1 VEWRTLFKQNVLNGA
16 EDYIRSNS
24 VQNLTIEENRITA
37 GVIGIEH
44 YNVEI
49 GLSGGAVSSM
59 KCSCPYAK
67 AGSNCRHMAA
77 VMLAW
82 DNCMKAETDDKT
94 ATTTESFASE
104 SVTAEPDTAEP
115 VTIEPVAAIQIATEP
130 ALAEE
135 ENHAVINPAD
145 DGLKLTCNIDD
156 VLDFAI
162 VHNGA
167 HIVRDICVK
176 NGSETDREHL
186 LLQITSDSGL
196 TEDFKLGIERIK
208 PGEELHFK
216 NLNVLI
222 NAEYLASLTERS
234 SCRLTAG
241 IYSDEKLLISETTSI
256 TVLAFD
262 QWPGLQYT
270 PELLAAFAMPNHP
283 VVTGLLQLSAK
294 YLEKWTGDPSL
305 AGYQFEDPNRVKNMA
320 AAAYAAIQQK
330 NITYAEPPS
339 SFEAFGQRI
348 RLADAVLEQRLGT
361 CMDMTLLYV
370 ACLEAMGLNPIM
382 VMMKGHIFAGVWLI
396 EESFSDMIMDDPS
409 QLEKRMSRGIHE
421 IAVVECTAMCAGKSR
436 SFDDA
441 VTLAERNVSN
451 YGNFAFVI
459 DVKRARSMGIR
470 PLPVRVKTAGGFEI
484 QYEDRK
490 EKDVT
495 SASQHKVEI
504 FDIPNA
510 AGKET
515 VTKLTQWERKLL
527 DLSLRNML
535 INMRMT
541 KAVVPLL
548 SSDISLLEDALSDGE
563 EFQVMPRPM
572 ELSIAGDGGI
582 PVEGLSELGPF
593 ADFIALESR
602 HKRLHSLYPEKEL
615 NGCLTKMYR
624 SARTSME
631 ENGASTLYLAL
642 GLLRWFESKNSTTAR
657 YAPIVLL
664 PIDIVRK
671 SASKGYAMRM
681 RDEDAQLNI
690 TLLEFL
696 KQKFDIQIYGLNPP
710 PMDMHGLDMPK
721 VFAIIRHAVMNLPM
735 WDVVEAGL
743 IGNFSFSQFVMWNDI
758 HSNSAFLEKNKIVH
772 SLMTG
777 AVDWDCTIP
786 ECVDTD
792 EAYLPVTVD
801 SSQLRAINMAA
812 ADVSFV
818 LHGPPGTGKSQTIT
832 AMVAN
837 ALTKGKTVLFVAE
850 KIAALE
856 VVKKRLA
863 ALGIQNFCLELHS
876 NKATKKA
883 VLDQL
888 KRGLENGVQGAKT
901 NYDKKIQDVRKM
913 RAELDGYAK
922 ALHEMRPF
930 GKSLRQLIDLYEM
943 IPELNKSVR
952 FNHDYAAALTERDL
966 DHQAYSLERLI
977 AAGKG
982 VGHPHNH
989 PLMAVHNTEYS
1000 QRLKFELESV
1010 IRAYTDA
1017 LKKFQTDVSNFVELM
1032 EMKAPDTEDEYRNIS
1047 NFAHSVVAAEEIPA
1061 FLRQTSNVDR
1071 EFVMPE
1077 TYLAKQQAFSVKQ
1090 VDFLSRWNENFL
1102 RMDMNSYREKYDQ
1115 ANKKFFGKGKA
1126 LASLTAELQA
1136 FAAFTVE
1143 TDRIPVYL
1151 TDIVFYQQEAEEMA
1165 AAEAE
1170 LPYEWKQILKVYG
1183 TAESLQSYNNG
1194 VKRQLQVMS
1203 QFSEPIRKIE
1213 AAGTLESCIR
1223 MAKAL
1228 IAGLDA
1234 VKKTEDE
1241 TSELLELTFDRSGEN
1256 CLEGRLRLCSC
1267 ILENASSIKD
1277 WIVYRQ
1283 YDAECRQR
1291 GLGPICDAYEAGLPH
1306 DEVMTVYLRSIYR
1319 TIILSVIEDEPV
1331 LNGFTGIGFNEKI
1344 SQFKKLDQEFMNLT
1358 KDEMFYKLTHHL
1370 PASNDSVEVS
1380 RELNLLRRAISSNGR
1395 GLSIRTLFEQIP
1407 RVLTR
1412 LCPCMLMSPISAAQ
1426 YLRAENDL
1434 FDIVIFDEA
1443 SQLPTCKAVGVLARG
1458 KNAVI
1463 VGDPNQMPPTS
1474 FFAGNTVDEDNLDME
1489 DLDSI
1494 LDDCLAL
1501 GMPSAY
1507 LHWHYRSR
1515 HESLIAFSNQEFYEN
1530 SMLTFPSVNDRERR
1544 VSLVKVDGFFDRGK
1558 GRVNEEEAKTIV
1570 EEIRRRYE
1578 DPELRG
1584 QTIGVVTFNI
1594 SQQTLIEDL
1603 LQEEYQ
1609 KDAAFDQWANVG
1621 EETVFVKNLEN
1632 VQGDER
1638 DVILFSIAF
1647 GPDAEGKLSLNFGP
1661 LNKEGG
1667 WKRLNVAVSRA
1678 RAEMVVYTIMT
1689 ADMIDLKRTK
1699 SKGVEALK
1707 DFLEFAQKGR
1717 LQGAYVETRAQKEQG
1732 MMEHICQAITDGGYK
1747 YQKAVGHS
1755 KFKVDIAVI
1764 NPYNQ
1769 EEYLLGIMLDGESY
1783 RQSPNTR
1790 DREVAQVSVL
1800 NGLGWELHRIWTM
1813 DWWDNRDKEISKL
1826 MQFLGERKEEARR
1839 ICRKNVNH
1847 LAEAAEEPTVSGKLA
1862 EMTEESEKMAEE
1874 PAEMTEEPEKMAE
1887 EPAEMI
1893 EEPENTAEELA
1904 GVTEE
1909 SEEIPE
1915 ELKKMADG
1923 AVTEKGEAEV
1933 KFDTEGAA
1941 EEKPVDEAAPAQK
1954 TLPAAIG
1961 YFEAQNPVPAVVDMA
1976 AGVKVASVKN
1986 EPEKSI
1992 AQVDPAEMEYQAE
2005 EYIYADV
2012 EITDLSTSD
2021 YIKKEN
2027 LVLIADR
2034 MQQIV
2039 DAEAPIVYERL
2050 VKKTLR
2056 SFNIARSSPQTLEAT
2071 DRALK
2076 KVLARMNKQAGVKF
2090 YWRRDQDPDQ
2100 YRIYRSEVNSGD
2112 KRAVDEICQQ
2122 ELKNA
2127 ICIVLKEKG
2136 AQDKDALIRN
2146 AIRTMG
2152 YARSSSALVAAV
2164 LKGLKYGK
2172 KTGEI
2177 VQDEEKR
2184 FLLGN

>member
-1 VEWRTLFKQNVLNGA
+1 MEWRTLFKQNVLNGA
-16 EDYIRSNS
+16 EDYIRSDS
-24 VQNLTIEENRITA
+24 VQDLAIEENRITA
-37 GVIGIEH
+37 RVIGIEN

-49 GLSGGAVSSM
+49 GLSGDAVSSM
-59 KCSCPYAK
+59 KCGCPYAK
-67 AGSNCRHMAA
+67 AGSSCKHMAA

-82 DNCMKAETDDKT
+82 DNCMKAKT
-94 ATTTESFASE
+94 EGESAAAAE
-104 SVTAEPDTAEP
+104 SIISKTVTAEPVP
-115 VTIEPVAAIQIATEP
+115 
-130 ALAEE
+130 AEE
-135 ENHAVINPAD
+135 ENQTVIKPAD
-145 DGLKLTCNIDD
+145 HGLQLTCNIDD
-156 VLDFAI
+156 VLNFAI
-162 VHNGA
+162 IHNGD
-167 HIVRDICVK
+167 HIVRDIWVK
-176 NGSETDREHL
+176 NGSETNLNHL
-186 LLQITSDSGL
+186 LLKITSSNGL
-196 TEDFKLGIERIK
+196 TEDFKLGIEKIK
-208 PGEELHFK
+208 SGEELHFK

-234 SCRLTAG
+234 SCQLMTG
-241 IYSDEKLLISETTSI
+241 IYFEEELLISETVSI

-283 VVTGLLQLSAK
+283 VVTSMIQLAAK

-305 AGYQFEDPNRVKNMA
+305 AGYQFGDPNRVKNMA
-320 AAAYAAIQQK
+320 AAVYAAIQQK

-348 RLADAVLEQRLGT
+348 RLADAVLEQHLGT

-409 QLEKRMSRGIHE
+409 QLEKRMSKGIYE
-421 IAVVECTAMCAGKSR
+421 VAVVECTAMCAGKSK

-441 VTLAERNVSN
+441 VTMAERNVSD
-451 YGNFAFVI
+451 YGRFAFVI

-470 PLPVRVKTAGGFEI
+470 PLPVRVKTASGFDV
-484 QYEDRK
+484 QYEERN

-495 SASQHKVEI
+495 DASKTKVEI
-504 FDIPNA
+504 FDIPES
-510 AGKET
+510 GKKEQI
-515 VTKLTQWERKLL
+515 TKLTQWEHKLL

-548 SSDISLLEDALSDGE
+548 SSDVSILEDALSDGE
-563 EFQVMPRPM
+563 EFQVMPRPAEM
-572 ELSIAGDGGI
+572 SIAGEGGV

-593 ADFIALESR
+593 AEFIALECK
-602 HKRLHSLYPEKEL
+602 HKRLHSLYTEKEL
-615 NGCLTKMYR
+615 NSCLTKMYR
-624 SARTSME
+624 SAKTSME

-642 GLLRWFESKNSTTAR
+642 GLLRWFESKNSAAAR
-657 YAPIVLL
+657 YAPIVLV
-664 PIDIVRK
+664 PIDIIRK
-671 SASKGYAMRM
+671 SASKGYAMHM
-681 RDEDAQLNI
+681 RDEDAQINI

-696 KQKFDIQIYGLNPP
+696 KQKFDTPIYGLNPP
-710 PMDMHGLDMPK
+710 PMDMHGLDLPK

-735 WDVVEAGL
+735 WDVVEAGF

-758 HSNSAFLEKNKIVH
+758 HNNSEFLENNKIVH

-786 ECVDTD
+786 DGVDTD

-812 ADVSFV
+812 ADLSFV

-856 VVKKRLA
+856 VVQRRLA
-863 ALGIQNFCLELHS
+863 ALGIQDFCLELHS

-888 KRGLENGVQGAKT
+888 RRGLEIGVWGMKT
-901 NYDKKIQDVRKM
+901 DYDKKIQDIRKM
-913 RAELDGYAK
+913 RAELDAYAK
-922 ALHEMRPF
+922 ALHMERPF
-930 GKSLRQLIDLYEM
+930 GKSLRQLMDIYEM

-952 FNHDYAAALTERDL
+952 FDHAYVGTLTESDL

-982 VGHPHNH
+982 VGHPHHH
-989 PLMAVHNTEYS
+989 PLMAIHNTEYS
-1000 QRLKFELESV
+1000 QRLKFDLESV
-1010 IRAYTDA
+1010 IRAYAEA
-1017 LKKFQTDVSNFVELM
+1017 LKKFQADVNGFAALM
-1032 EMKAPDTEDEYRNIS
+1032 EIKAPVTEDEYRDICNY
-1047 NFAHSVVAAEEIPA
+1047 AQSVIAAEEIPA
-1061 FLRQTSNVDR
+1061 FLRQSSNVDR

-1077 TYLAKQQAFSVKQ
+1077 TYLTKRQAFSVRQ
-1090 VDFLSRWNENFL
+1090 ADFPSKWNENFL
-1102 RMDMNSYREKYDQ
+1102 RMDMKPYREKYDQ
-1115 ANKKFFGKGKA
+1115 ANKKFFGKGKT

-1136 FAAFTVE
+1136 FAAFAVE

-1151 TDIVFYQQEAEEMA
+1151 TDITIYQQEVQEMS

-1170 LPYEWKQILKVYG
+1170 LSYEWKQILKVYD
-1183 TAESLQSYNNG
+1183 TADALQSY
-1194 VKRQLQVMS
+1194 KDRIKSQLQIMS
-1203 QFSEPIRKIE
+1203 QFSEQIRKFE
-1213 AAGTLESCIR
+1213 SAGTLESCIQK
-1223 MAKAL
+1223 AKAL
-1228 IAGLDA
+1228 AAQQDA
-1234 VKKTEDE
+1234 VKKTENE
-1241 TSELLELTFDRSGEN
+1241 TTELLDLSFDHFEGN
-1256 CLEGRLRLCSC
+1256 YLESRLRLCVC
-1267 ILENASSIKD
+1267 ILENAASIKD
-1277 WIVYRQ
+1277 WIVYHQ
-1283 YDAECRQR
+1283 YAAECRQR

-1319 TIILSVIEDEPV
+1319 AIILSVIEKEPV

-1344 SQFKKLDQEFMNLT
+1344 AQFKKMDQEFMNLT
-1358 KDEMFYKLTHHL
+1358 KDEMFYKLTHQL
-1370 PASNDSVEVS
+1370 PTSNDSVEVS

-1407 RVLTR
+1407 NVLTR

-1426 YLRAENDL
+1426 YLKAENDL

-1474 FFAGNTVDEDNLDME
+1474 FFAGNTVDEDNLDIE

-1530 SMLTFPSVNDRERR
+1530 SMFTFPSVNDRERR
-1544 VSLVKVDGFFDRGK
+1544 VSLVKTDGFFDRGK
-1558 GRVNEEEAKTIV
+1558 GRVNETEAKTIV
-1570 EEIRRRYE
+1570 AEIRRRYE
-1578 DPELRG
+1578 DPELKD
-1584 QTIGVVTFNI
+1584 QTVGVVTFNI

-1609 KDAAFDQWANVG
+1609 KDAAFDKWANVG
-1621 EETVFVKNLEN
+1621 EEPLFVKNLEN

-1647 GPDAEGKLSLNFGP
+1647 GPDAEGRLSLNFGP

-1678 RAEMVVYTIMT
+1678 RTEMVVFTAMT

-1717 LQGAYVETRAQKEQG
+1717 LQGDYMENRMEKAQG
-1732 MMEHICQAITDGGYK
+1732 IMEHICQAVTAGGYQ

-1764 NPYNQ
+1764 NPYNP
-1769 EEYLLGIMLDGESY
+1769 EEYLMGIILDGESY
-1783 RQSPNTR
+1783 RQSQNTK

-1800 NGLGWELHRIWTM
+1800 SGLGWELHRIWTM
-1813 DWWDNRDKEISKL
+1813 DWWDNREKELAKL
-1826 MQFLGERKEEARR
+1826 MQSLGEKKEEARLMNQQHANDSM
-1839 ICRKNVNH
+1839 KEN
-1847 LAEAAEEPTVSGKLA
+1847 K
-1862 EMTEESEKMAEE
+1862 E
-1874 PAEMTEEPEKMAE
+1874 PAEMVKEPTETVCEAETEKA
-1887 EPAEMI
+1887 
-1893 EEPENTAEELA
+1893 TAE
-1904 GVTEE
+1904 GNTEM
-1909 SEEIPE
+1909 EE
-1915 ELKKMADG
+1915 M
-1923 AVTEKGEAEV
+1923 V
-1933 KFDTEGAA
+1933 
-1941 EEKPVDEAAPAQK
+1941 EEKPVDEVAPVQNTDHAAM
-1954 TLPAAIG
+1954 G
-1961 YFEAQNPVPAVVDMA
+1961 YYAAQNPFPAAA
-1976 AGVKVASVKN
+1976 AGKVASCKN
-1986 EPEKSI
+1986 EAVESI
-1992 AQVDPAEMEYQAE
+1992 TQMDPTEMEYRAE
-2005 EYIYADV
+2005 EYTFADV
-2012 EITDLSTSD
+2012 EVMDLSTAD
-2021 YIKKEN
+2021 YIKKES
-2027 LVLIADR
+2027 LALIADK
-2034 MQQIV
+2034 MQQII
-2039 DAEAPIVYERL
+2039 DAEAPIMYDRL

-2056 SFNIARSSPQTLEAT
+2056 AFNIARSSPQTLEAT
-2071 DRALK
+2071 DKALK
-2076 KVLARMNKQAGVKF
+2076 KVSARMNKQAKVKF
-2090 YWRRDQDPDQ
+2090 YWRKDQDPDQ
-2100 YRIYRSEVNSGD
+2100 YRVYRRDMNSVD
-2112 KRAVDEICQQ
+2112 KRSADEICQQ

-2127 ICIVLKEKG
+2127 VCIALKEKG
-2136 AQDKDALIRN
+2136 AQDKESLMKST
-2146 AIRTMG
+2146 IRTMG
-2152 YARSSSALVAAV
+2152 YARSSTALAAAAE
-2164 LKGLKYGK
+2164 KGLKYGR

-2184 FLLGN
+2184 FLLGD

>member
-1 VEWRTLFKQNVLNGA
+1 MEWRTLFKQNVLNGA

-24 VQNLTIEENRITA
+24 VQNLTIEGNRVTA
-37 GVIGIEH
+37 KVIGIENF
-44 YNVEI
+44 NVEI
-49 GLSGGAVSSM
+49 RLSGDAVSSM
-59 KCSCPYAK
+59 KCNCPYAK
-67 AGSNCRHMAA
+67 AGSNCKHMAA

-82 DNCMKAETDDKT
+82 ENCMKAETDVEPVIT
-94 ATTTESFASE
+94 AGPIA
-104 SVTAEPDTAEP
+104 AEPIAVEP
-115 VTIEPVAAIQIATEP
+115 VTIVEPVTTIEPVSTEP
-130 ALAEE
+130 VLAEE
-135 ENHAVINPAD
+135 EKQAVVNEAD
-145 DGLKLTCNIDD
+145 YGLRLTSHIDD
-156 VLDFAI
+156 VLTYAI

-167 HIVRDICVK
+167 YIVRDICVK
-176 NGSETDREHL
+176 NVSETDLDNL
-186 LLQITSDSGL
+186 LIRISSSNGL
-196 TEDFKLGIERIK
+196 TEDFKLGIEMIK
-208 PGEELHFK
+208 SGEELHFR
-216 NLNVLI
+216 NLNVPI

-241 IYSDEKLLISETTSI
+241 IYSGENLLISETTNI
-256 TVLAFD
+256 TALAFD

-283 VVTGLLQLSAK
+283 VVTSMLQLAAK
-294 YLEKWTGDPSL
+294 YLEKWTRDPSL

-339 SFEAFGQRI
+339 SFETFGQRI
-348 RLADAVLEQRLGT
+348 RLADAVLEQHLGT

-382 VMMKGHIFAGVWLI
+382 VMMKGHIFAGVWLV

-409 QLEKRMSRGIHE
+409 QLEKRMSKGIHE
-421 IAVVECTAMCAGKSR
+421 VVVVECTAMCAGKSR

-451 YGNFAFVI
+451 YDSFAFVI

-470 PLPVRVKTAGGFEI
+470 PLPVRVKTAGGFEV
-484 QYEDRK
+484 QNEDRK

-495 SASQHKVEI
+495 DASKKKIEI
-504 FDIPNA
+504 FDIPDD
-510 AGKET
+510 AGKERI
-515 VTKLTQWERKLL
+515 TKLTQWERKLL

-548 SSDISLLEDALSDGE
+548 SSDVSILEDALSDGE
-563 EFQVMPRPM
+563 EFQVMPRPADM
-572 ELSIAGDGGI
+572 SIAGDGGV

-593 ADFIALESR
+593 ADFISLESK
-602 HKRLHSLYPEKEL
+602 HKRLHSLYTEKEL
-615 NGCLTKMYR
+615 NSCLTKMYR
-624 SARTSME
+624 SAKTSME

-642 GLLRWFESKNSTTAR
+642 GLLRWFENKKSTTAR
-657 YAPIVLL
+657 YAPIVLV

-681 RDEDAQLNI
+681 RDEDAQINI

-696 KQKFDIQIYGLNPP
+696 KQKFDTQIYGLNPP
-710 PMDMHGLDMPK
+710 PIDMHGLDMPK

-735 WDVVEAGL
+735 WDVVEAGF

-758 HSNSAFLEKNKIVH
+758 HSNSTFLENNKIVH

-777 AVDWDCTIP
+777 AVDWDCRIP
-786 ECVDTD
+786 ENVDTD

-812 ADVSFV
+812 SDVSFV

-856 VVKKRLA
+856 VVQKRLA
-863 ALGIQNFCLELHS
+863 ALGIQDFCLELHS

-888 KRGLENGVQGAKT
+888 KRGLENGVGGRKT
-901 NYDKKIQDVRKM
+901 DYDKKIQDIRKM
-913 RAELDGYAK
+913 RGELDAYAN
-922 ALHEMRPF
+922 ALHVKRPF
-930 GKSLRQLIDLYEM
+930 GKSLRQLMDIYEM

-952 FNHDYAAALTERDL
+952 FDHSYAGRLTESDL

-989 PLMAVHNTEYS
+989 PLMAVHKTDYS
-1000 QRLKFELESV
+1000 QRLKFDLES
-1010 IRAYTDA
+1010 IIYAYTDA
-1017 LKKFQTDVSNFVELM
+1017 LKKYHADVTDFVELM
-1032 EMKAPDTEDEYRNIS
+1032 EIKAPVTEEEYRNIC
-1047 NFAHSVVAAEEIPA
+1047 NYAHSVIAAEEIPA
-1061 FLRQTSNVDR
+1061 FLREAGNVDR
-1071 EFVMPE
+1071 EFAAPE
-1077 TYLAKQQAFSVKQ
+1077 DYLTKHQVFSVKQ
-1090 VDFLSRWNENFL
+1090 ADFLSKWNENFL

-1115 ANKKFFGKGKA
+1115 ANRKFFGKGKA
-1126 LASLTAELQA
+1126 MASLTAELQA

-1151 TDIVFYQQEAEEMA
+1151 TDITFYQQEVQELS
-1165 AAEAE
+1165 AAETE
-1170 LPYEWKQILKVYG
+1170 LSYEWRQILKSCF
-1183 TAESLQSYNNG
+1183 TAEALQAYKNG
-1194 VKRQLQVMS
+1194 VKRQLQIMS
-1203 QFSEPIRKIE
+1203 QFSDQIRK
-1213 AAGTLESCIR
+1213 LESAGNLKPCIQK
-1223 MAKAL
+1223 AKAL
-1228 IAGLDA
+1228 TVDLDT
-1234 VKKTEDE
+1234 VMNTEAQAA
-1241 TSELLELTFDRSGEN
+1241 ELLDLTFDRTEEN
-1256 CLEGRLRLCSC
+1256 CLESRLRLCSC

-1277 WIVYRQ
+1277 WIVYQ
-1283 YDAECRQR
+1283 QLAVACRQR

-1306 DEVMTVYLRSIYR
+1306 DEVMIVYLRSIYR
-1319 TIILSVIEDEPV
+1319 TIILSVIENEPV

-1344 SQFKKLDQEFMNLT
+1344 AQFKKLDQEFMDLT
-1358 KDEMFYKLTHHL
+1358 KDEMFYKLIHQL
-1370 PASNDSVEVS
+1370 PTSNDSVEVS
-1380 RELNLLRRAISSNGR
+1380 RELNILRRAISSNGR
-1395 GLSIRTLFEQIP
+1395 GLSIRELFEQIP
-1407 RVLTR
+1407 HVLTR

-1426 YLRAENDL
+1426 YLKAENEL

-1443 SQLPTCKAVGVLARG
+1443 SQLPTCKAAGVLARG

-1515 HESLIAFSNQEFYEN
+1515 HESLIAFSNREFYEN
-1530 SMLTFPSVNDRERR
+1530 SMFTFPSVNDRERR
-1544 VSLVKVDGFFDRGK
+1544 VSLVKADGFFDRGK
-1558 GRVNEEEAKTIV
+1558 GRVNEGEAKTIV
-1570 EEIRRRYE
+1570 AEIRRRYE
-1578 DPELRG
+1578 DPKRKD
-1584 QTIGVVTFNI
+1584 QTVGVVTFNI

-1609 KDAAFDQWANVG
+1609 KDAAFDKWANAG
-1621 EETVFVKNLEN
+1621 EETLFVKNLEN

-1647 GPDAEGKLSLNFGP
+1647 GPDAEGRLSLNFGP

-1678 RAEMVVYTIMT
+1678 RAEMVVFTTMT
-1689 ADMIDLKRTK
+1689 YDMIDLKRTK
-1699 SKGVEALK
+1699 SKGVESLK

-1717 LQGAYVETRAQKEQG
+1717 LQGEYVETRVQKGQG
-1732 MMEHICQAITDGGYK
+1732 IMEHICQAITDGGYEF
-1747 YQKAVGHS
+1747 QKAVGHS

-1764 NPYNQ
+1764 NPYNP

-1783 RQSPNTR
+1783 RQALNTK
-1790 DREVAQVSVL
+1790 DREVAQISVL

-1813 DWWDNRDKEISKL
+1813 DWWDNRDKELLKL
-1826 MQFLGERKEEARR
+1826 MQLLGEKKEAARQIYQR
-1839 ICRKNVNH
+1839 HADDPV
-1847 LAEAAEEPTVSGKLA
+1847 EAAEEPS
-1862 EMTEESEKMAEE
+1862 
-1874 PAEMTEEPEKMAE
+1874 
-1887 EPAEMI
+1887 EMI
-1893 EEPENTAEELA
+1893 EEPAETVIDVVAEGVIPEVRAEVELEEKTE
-1904 GVTEE
+1904 VEIDSEE
-1909 SEEIPE
+1909 S
-1915 ELKKMADG
+1915 ADG
-1923 AVTEKGEAEV
+1923 KS
-1933 KFDTEGAA
+1933 
-1941 EEKPVDEAAPAQK
+1941 VDEAIQ
-1954 TLPAAIG
+1954 G
-1961 YFEAQNPVPAVVDMA
+1961 QNPVPASMEHFEVQNPLPATADF
-1976 AGVKVASVKN
+1976 KVASGKN
-1986 EPEKSI
+1986 ETVGSI
-1992 AQVDPAEMEYQAE
+1992 TQVDPVEMEYRVE
-2005 EYIYADV
+2005 EYILADV
-2012 EITDLSTSD
+2012 EVTALSTAD

-2027 LVLIADR
+2027 VVLIVDK

-2039 DAEAPIVYERL
+2039 DAEAPIMYDRL
-2050 VKKTLR
+2050 MKKTLR
-2056 SFNIARSSPQTLEAT
+2056 AFNIARSSPQTLEAT

-2076 KVLARMNKQAGVKF
+2076 KVLSRMNKQAGVKF
-2090 YWRRDQDPDQ
+2090 YWRKDQDPDQ
-2100 YRIYRSEVNSGD
+2100 YRIYRSDVNSGD
-2112 KRAVDEICQQ
+2112 KRTVDEICQQ

-2127 ICIVLKEKG
+2127 VCLTLKEKG
-2136 AQDKDALIRN
+2136 SQDKDSLIRN

-2152 YARSSSALVAAV
+2152 YARSSTALVAAAE
-2164 LKGLKYGK
+2164 KGLKYGR

-2184 FLLGN
+2184 FLLVN

>member
-1 VEWRTLFKQNVLNGA
+1 MEKETLVK
-16 EDYIRSNS
+16 ED
-24 VQNLTIEENRITA
+24 
-37 GVIGIEH
+37 VIMVGNDLELI
-44 YNVEI
+44 
-49 GLSGGAVSSM
+49 
-59 KCSCPYAK
+59 CS
-67 AGSNCRHMAA
+67 
-77 VMLAW
+77 
-82 DNCMKAETDDKT
+82 
-94 ATTTESFASE
+94 
-104 SVTAEPDTAEP
+104 
-115 VTIEPVAAIQIATEP
+115 
-130 ALAEE
+130 
-135 ENHAVINPAD
+135 
-145 DGLKLTCNIDD
+145 IDD
-156 VLDFAI
+156 VLTYAT
-162 VHNGA
+162 VHNGS
-167 HIVRDICVK
+167 HIVRDIGIK
-176 NGSETDREHL
+176 NVSEADLDYL
-186 LLQITSDSGL
+186 LVRISSNNEL
-196 TEDFKLGIERIK
+196 TEEFKLGIEKIK
-208 PGEELHFK
+208 PGEELHLK
-216 NLNVLI
+216 NLNVPV

-234 SCRLTAG
+234 SCQLTVG
-241 IYSDEKLLISETTSI
+241 VYSEEHLLASEVTNI
-256 TVLAFD
+256 TALAFD

-270 PELLAAFAMPNHP
+270 PELLTAFAMPNHP
-283 VVTGLLQLSAK
+283 VVTSMIQLAAK
-294 YLEKWTGDPSL
+294 YLETWTGDPSL
-305 AGYQFEDPNRVKNMA
+305 AGYQFDDPNRVKNMA

-339 SFEAFGQRI
+339 SFETFGQRI
-348 RLADAVLEQRLGT
+348 RLADAVLEQHLGT

-382 VMMKGHIFAGVWLI
+382 VMMKGHIFAGVWLV

-409 QLEKRMSRGIHE
+409 QMEKRMSRGIHE
-421 IAVVECTAMCAGKSR
+421 MTVVECTSMCAGR
-436 SFDDA
+436 NTSFDDA
-441 VTLAERNVSN
+441 VTSAERRISD
-451 YGNFAFVI
+451 YGRFAFVI

-470 PLPVRVKTAGGFEI
+470 PLPVRIKTDSGFEVHH
-484 QYEDRK
+484 EDRE

-495 SASQHKVEI
+495 NASGNKVEI
-504 FDIPNA
+504 FDIPDTA
-510 AGKET
+510 QKEQI
-515 VTKLTQWERKLL
+515 TKLTQWERKLL

-548 SSDISLLEDALSDGE
+548 SSDVSILEDALSDGE
-563 EFQVMPRPM
+563 EFQVMPRPADM
-572 ELSIAGDGGI
+572 SLSGDGGVS
-582 PVEGLSELGPF
+582 VEMLSELGPF
-593 ADFIALESR
+593 AEFIALECK
-602 HKRLHSLYPEKEL
+602 HKRLHSLYGEKDL
-615 NGCLTKMYR
+615 NSCLTKMYR
-624 SARTSME
+624 SAKTSME

-642 GLLRWFESKNSTTAR
+642 GLLRWFEGKKSTMAR
-657 YAPIVLL
+657 YAPIVLV

-681 RDEDAQLNI
+681 RDEDAQINI

-696 KQKFDIQIYGLNPP
+696 KQKFDTQVYGLNPP

-735 WDVVEAGL
+735 WDVVEAGF

-758 HSNSAFLEKNKIVH
+758 HDNSEFLKNNKIVH

-786 ECVDTD
+786 EEVDMA

-801 SSQLRAINMAA
+801 ASQLRAINMAA

-850 KIAALE
+850 KMAALE
-856 VVKKRLA
+856 VVQKRLS
-863 ALGIQNFCLELHS
+863 ALGIQDFCLELHS

-888 KRGLENGVQGAKT
+888 KRGLEIGVWGMKT
-901 NYDKKIQDVRKM
+901 DYDKKIQDIRNM
-913 RAELDGYAK
+913 RSELDAYVK
-922 ALHEMRPF
+922 ALHRKRPF
-930 GKSLRQLIDLYEM
+930 GKSLRQLMDIYEM

-952 FNHDYAAALTERDL
+952 FDQAYASTLTESDL

-989 PLMAVHNTEYS
+989 PLMAVQKTEYNQS
-1000 QRLKFELESV
+1000 LKFDLDSV
-1010 IRAYTDA
+1010 IHAYTEA
-1017 LKKFQTDVSNFVELM
+1017 LKRFQADVAGFIAVLEM
-1032 EMKAPDTEDEYRNIS
+1032 EPPVTEDEYKNVCTYAR
-1047 NFAHSVVAAEEIPA
+1047 SVMAAEEIPA
-1061 FLRQTSNVDR
+1061 FLRQAGNVDQ
-1071 EFVMPE
+1071 EFAVPE
-1077 TYLAKQQAFSVKQ
+1077 GYLAKQQAFSVKQ
-1090 VDFLSRWNENFL
+1090 ADFCSRWNENFL

-1151 TDIVFYQQEAEEMA
+1151 TDITFYQQEAREMA
-1165 AAEAE
+1165 VAEAE
-1170 LPYEWKQILKVYG
+1170 LSYEWKQVLNACTTEETLRTYKN
-1183 TAESLQSYNNG
+1183 E
-1194 VKRQLQVMS
+1194 VKRQLQIMS
-1203 QFSEPIRKIE
+1203 RFSSQIQKLE
-1213 AAGTLESCIR
+1213 AAGTLGDCIQQ
-1223 MAKAL
+1223 ATAL
-1228 IAGLDA
+1228 IADQEIMTEMEGRATKLLD
-1234 VKKTEDE
+1234 
-1241 TSELLELTFDRSGEN
+1241 LTFDCSGEN
-1256 CLEGRLRLCSC
+1256 CLETRLRLCAC
-1267 ILENASSIKD
+1267 ILEHASSIKD
-1277 WIVYRQ
+1277 WIIYRQ
-1283 YDAECRQR
+1283 FAVECRER
-1291 GLGPICDAYEAGLPH
+1291 GLGPVCDAYEAGLPH
-1306 DEVMTVYLRSIYR
+1306 EEVLTVYLRSVYR
-1319 TIILSVIEDEPV
+1319 TIILSVIENEPV

-1344 SQFKKLDQEFMNLT
+1344 AQFKKMDQEFMDLT
-1358 KDEMFYKLTHHL
+1358 KDEMFYKLTHQL
-1370 PASNDSVEVS
+1370 PTPYDSVEVS
-1380 RELNLLRRAISSNGR
+1380 RELNILRRAISSNGR
-1395 GLSIRTLFEQIP
+1395 GISIRTLFEQIP
-1407 RVLTR
+1407 HVLAR

-1426 YLRAENDL
+1426 YLKTENDL

-1474 FFAGNTVDEDNLDME
+1474 FFAGNTVDEDNLDIE

-1544 VSLVKVDGFFDRGK
+1544 VSLVKVDGVFDRGK

-1570 EEIRRRYE
+1570 AEIRRRYE
-1578 DPELRG
+1578 NPELKE

-1603 LQEEYQ
+1603 LQEAYQ
-1609 KDAAFDQWANVG
+1609 KDAAFDKWANTG
-1621 EETVFVKNLEN
+1621 DEALFVKNLEN

-1678 RAEMVVYTIMT
+1678 RSEMVVFTTMT

-1707 DFLEFAQKGR
+1707 DFLKFAQRGR
-1717 LQGAYVETRAQKEQG
+1717 LQGEYVENRVQKEQG
-1732 MMEHICQAITDGGYK
+1732 ILEHICQAITDGGYQ

-1764 NPYNQ
+1764 NPYNP

-1783 RQSPNTR
+1783 RQSPNTK
-1790 DREVAQVSVL
+1790 DREVAQISVL
-1800 NGLGWELHRIWTM
+1800 SGLGWELHRIWTM
-1813 DWWDNRDKEISKL
+1813 DWWDNRDKELSRL
-1826 MQFLGERKEEARR
+1826 MEILDKAKSEVQNPVSEIADVKVSSDRDEPIKSMVEAGSVTMEYHVEEY
-1839 ICRKNVNH
+1839 
-1847 LAEAAEEPTVSGKLA
+1847 VSA
-1862 EMTEESEKMAEE
+1862 DVEV
-1874 PAEMTEEPEKMAE
+1874 
-1887 EPAEMI
+1887 
-1893 EEPENTAEELA
+1893 TA
-1904 GVTEE
+1904 
-1909 SEEIPE
+1909 
-1915 ELKKMADG
+1915 
-1923 AVTEKGEAEV
+1923 
-1933 KFDTEGAA
+1933 
-1941 EEKPVDEAAPAQK
+1941 
-1954 TLPAAIG
+1954 LPAA
-1961 YFEAQNPVPAVVDMA
+1961 
-1976 AGVKVASVKN
+1976 
-1986 EPEKSI
+1986 
-1992 AQVDPAEMEYQAE
+1992 
-2005 EYIYADV
+2005 
-2012 EITDLSTSD
+2012 D

-2027 LVLIADR
+2027 LALIADK

-2039 DAEAPIVYERL
+2039 DVEAPIVYERL

-2056 SFNIARSSPQTLEAT
+2056 AFQITRSSPQTLEAT

-2076 KVLARMNKQAGVKF
+2076 KVSVRMNKQTGVKF
-2090 YWRRDQDPDQ
+2090 YWRKDQDPDQ
-2100 YRIYRSEVNSGD
+2100 YWICRSEIHSGD
-2112 KRAVDEICQQ
+2112 KRGADEICQQ

-2127 ICIVLKEKG
+2127 VCIALAEHG
-2136 AQDKDALIRN
+2136 GQTKDELIKST
-2146 AIRTMG
+2146 IRILG
-2152 YARSSSALVAAV
+2152 YARSSPALVGAAE
-2164 LKGLKYGK
+2164 KGLKYGR

-2177 VQDEEKR
+2177 MLDEEKR
-2184 FLLGN
+2184 FFLRK

>member
-1 VEWRTLFKQNVLNGA
+1 MEWKILFKQSVLNGA
-16 EDYIRSNS
+16 KDYIQSNS
-24 VQNLTIEENRITA
+24 VQDLKIEENRITA
-37 GVIGIEH
+37 KVIGIE
-44 YNVEI
+44 NFDIEI
-49 GLSGGAVSSM
+49 ELGGDVVSSM
-59 KCSCPYAK
+59 KCNCPYAK
-67 AGSNCRHMAA
+67 AGNNCKHMAA

-82 DNCMKAETDDKT
+82 DNCMKEENSAKT
-94 ATTTESFASE
+94 GITAE
-104 SVTAEPDTAEP
+104 SVVSEAVIGEEKNQTVIT
-115 VTIEPVAAIQIATEP
+115 PVAHDLQ
-130 ALAEE
+130 L
-135 ENHAVINPAD
+135 N
-145 DGLKLTCNIDD
+145 CNIDD
-156 VLDFAI
+156 VLTYAI

-167 HIVRDICVK
+167 HIIRDICVK
-176 NGSETDREHL
+176 NVSETDRDHL
-186 LLQITSDSGL
+186 LLQITSSNGL
-196 TEDFKLGIERIK
+196 IADFKQGIEKIK

-216 NLNVLI
+216 NLNVQI
-222 NAEYLASLTERS
+222 DVEYLASLTERS
-234 SCRLTAG
+234 SCQLTAG
-241 IYSDEKLLISETTSI
+241 IYSDEELLISETVSI

-283 VVTGLLQLSAK
+283 VVTSMLQLAAK

-305 AGYQFEDPNRVKNMA
+305 AGYQLEDPNRVKHMA
-320 AAAYAAIQQK
+320 AAVYAAIQQK

-348 RLADAVLEQRLGT
+348 RLADAVIEQHLGT

-396 EESFSDMIMDDPS
+396 EESFSDLIMDDPS

-421 IAVVECTAMCAGKSR
+421 VAVVECTAMCAGKNK

-451 YGNFAFVI
+451 YGGFAFVI

-470 PLPVRVKTAGGFEI
+470 PLPVRVKTTGGFEI

-495 SASQHKVEI
+495 NASTTKVEI
-504 FDIPNA
+504 FDIPELDK
-510 AGKET
+510 KEQ
-515 VTKLTQWERKLL
+515 VTKLMQWERKLL

-548 SSDISLLEDALSDGE
+548 SSDVSVLEDALSDGE
-563 EFQVMPRPM
+563 EFQVMPRPVDM
-572 ELSIAGDGGI
+572 SIAGDGGV
-582 PVEGLSELGPF
+582 PVEALGELGPF
-593 ADFIALESR
+593 AEFIALESK
-602 HKRLHSLYPEKEL
+602 HKRLHSLYTEKEL
-615 NGCLTKMYR
+615 NSCLTKMYR
-624 SARTSME
+624 SAKTSME

-642 GLLRWFESKNSTTAR
+642 GLLRWFEDKNSTTAR
-657 YAPIVLL
+657 YAPIVLV

-671 SASKGYAMRM
+671 SASKGYAMHM
-681 RDEDAQLNI
+681 RDEDAQINI

-696 KQKFDIQIYGLNPP
+696 KQKFDTPIYGLNPP
-710 PMDMHGLDMPK
+710 PVDMHGLDISK

-735 WDVVEAGL
+735 WDVVEAGF

-758 HSNSAFLEKNKIVH
+758 HSNSIFLEKNKIVH
-772 SLMTG
+772 SLMIG

-786 ECVDTD
+786 ECVDRD

-812 ADVSFV
+812 ADLSFV

-856 VVKKRLA
+856 VVQKRLA
-863 ALGIQNFCLELHS
+863 ALGIEDFCLELHS

-888 KRGLENGVQGAKT
+888 KRGLEIGVWGMKT
-901 NYDKKIQDVRKM
+901 GYDKKIQDIRKM
-913 RAELDGYAK
+913 RAELDAYAK
-922 ALHEMRPF
+922 ALHRKRAF
-930 GKSLRQLIDLYEM
+930 GKSLRQLMDLYEM
-943 IPELNKSVR
+943 IPELNKSIR
-952 FNHDYAAALTERDL
+952 FDHAYAGTLTESDL
-966 DHQAYSLERLI
+966 DQQAYSLERLI
-977 AAGKG
+977 AAGRG

-989 PLMAVHNTEYS
+989 PLAAVHKTEYN
-1000 QRLKFELESV
+1000 QRLKFDLES
-1010 IRAYTDA
+1010 IIHAYTDA
-1017 LKKFQTDVSNFVELM
+1017 LKKFQEDATGFAALM
-1032 EMKAPDTEDEYRNIS
+1032 EIKVPVTENEYTDIYNY
-1047 NFAHSVVAAEEIPA
+1047 AQSVIAMEEIPP
-1061 FLRQTSNVDR
+1061 FLRQTDDVDR
-1071 EFVMPE
+1071 EFVLPE
-1077 TYLAKQQAFSVKQ
+1077 TYLAKRQAFSVKQ
-1090 VDFLSRWNENFL
+1090 ADFLSKWNENFL
-1102 RMDMNSYREKYDQ
+1102 RMDMNYYREKYDQ

-1126 LASLTAELQA
+1126 LASLTGELQA

-1151 TDIVFYQQEAEEMA
+1151 ADIVFYQQETKEMA

-1170 LPYEWKQILKVYG
+1170 LSYEWKQILKAYF
-1183 TAESLQSYNNG
+1183 TAEA
-1194 VKRQLQVMS
+1194 LQVYKNEVKGQLHTMS
-1203 QFSEPIRKIE
+1203 QFSGQIRKLE
-1213 AAGTLESCIR
+1213 AAGALKSCVQKAKVLITDLDMVKAIEAETTKLLDLTFGHSEENYLES
-1223 MAKAL
+1223 
-1228 IAGLDA
+1228 
-1234 VKKTEDE
+1234 
-1241 TSELLELTFDRSGEN
+1241 
-1256 CLEGRLRLCSC
+1256 RLRLCSC
-1267 ILENASSIKD
+1267 ILENASAIKD
-1277 WIVYRQ
+1277 WIIYQQ
-1283 YDAECRQR
+1283 YAVECRQI
-1291 GLGPICDAYEAGLPH
+1291 GLGPICDAYEAGLPNS
-1306 DEVMTVYLRSIYR
+1306 EVMAVYLRSIYR
-1319 TIILSVIEDEPV
+1319 AIILSVIENEPV

-1344 SQFKKLDQEFMNLT
+1344 AQFKKMDQEFMDLT
-1358 KDEMFYKLTHHL
+1358 KDEMFYKLTHQL
-1370 PASNDSVEVS
+1370 PGSGESVEVS
-1380 RELNLLRRAISSNGR
+1380 KELNILRRAISSNGR
-1395 GLSIRTLFEQIP
+1395 GLSIRMLFEQIP
-1407 RVLTR
+1407 NVLTR
-1412 LCPCMLMSPISAAQ
+1412 LCPCMLMSPISVAQ
-1426 YLRAENDL
+1426 YLKTENDL

-1443 SQLPTCKAVGVLARG
+1443 SQLPTCKAAGVLARG

-1474 FFAGNTVDEDNLDME
+1474 FFAGNTVDEDNLDIE

-1530 SMLTFPSVNDRERR
+1530 SMFTFPSVNDRERR

-1558 GRVNEEEAKTIV
+1558 GRVNEEEAKAIV
-1570 EEIRRRYE
+1570 AEIRKRFE
-1578 DPELRG
+1578 DSKRND

-1609 KDAAFDQWANVG
+1609 RDAAFDKWANTG
-1621 EETVFVKNLEN
+1621 KETLFVKNLEN

-1678 RAEMVVYTIMT
+1678 RTEMMVFTTIT
-1689 ADMIDLKRTK
+1689 ADRIDLKRTK

-1717 LQGAYVETRAQKEQG
+1717 LQGDYVETRTEKEQG
-1732 MMEHICQAITDGGYK
+1732 IMEHICQAIADGGYK

-1764 NPYNQ
+1764 NPYNP

-1783 RQSPNTR
+1783 RQSQNTK
-1790 DREVAQVSVL
+1790 DREVAQTSVL
-1800 NGLGWELHRIWTM
+1800 SGLGWELHRIWTM
-1813 DWWDNRDKEISKL
+1813 DWWDNRDKEIAKL
-1826 MQFLGERKEEARR
+1826 MKILAEKKEEAYQ
-1839 ICRKNVNH
+1839 ICQK
-1847 LAEAAEEPTVSGKLA
+1847 LANDSVEAAKEPVDMA
-1862 EMTEESEKMAEE
+1862 WESEKIASDSEVE
-1874 PAEMTEEPEKMAE
+1874 YVMTEAKSDIE
-1887 EPAEMI
+1887 ETAGRKPADEMI
-1893 EEPENTAEELA
+1893 P
-1904 GVTEE
+1904 VQ
-1909 SEEIPE
+1909 
-1915 ELKKMADG
+1915 
-1923 AVTEKGEAEV
+1923 
-1933 KFDTEGAA
+1933 DT
-1941 EEKPVDEAAPAQK
+1941 APAVR
-1954 TLPAAIG
+1954 G
-1961 YFEAQNPVPAVVDMA
+1961 YYVVQNPLSAVVD
-1976 AGVKVASVKN
+1976 VKVASDKN
-1986 EPEKSI
+1986 EIVEPI
-1992 AQVDPAEMEYQAE
+1992 AQVNPAELEYCVE
-2005 EYIYADV
+2005 EYVFADV
-2012 EITDLSTSD
+2012 EITDLPTAV
-2021 YIKKEN
+2021 YIKKES
-2027 LVLIADR
+2027 LALIADK

-2039 DAEAPIVYERL
+2039 DTEAPIMYERL
-2050 VKKTLR
+2050 IKKTLR
-2056 SFNIARSSPQTLEAT
+2056 AFNIARFSTQTLEAT
-2071 DRALK
+2071 EKALK
-2076 KVLARMNKQAGVKF
+2076 KVSARMNKQAGAKF
-2090 YWRRDQDPDQ
+2090 YWRKDQDPVQ
-2100 YRIYRSEVNSGD
+2100 YRIYRMDVNSGE
-2112 KRAVDEICQQ
+2112 KRSADEICQQ

-2127 ICIVLKEKG
+2127 VCIALREKG
-2136 AQDKDALIRN
+2136 AQDKESLIKS

-2152 YARSSSALVAAV
+2152 YARSSTALVAAV
-2164 LKGLKYGK
+2164 EKGLRYGK